1 MQGVVDAQPV
11 DREVAVLAEVS
22 VGKEWVGEVAEFD
35 EEALAESRLR
45 QCVKQEAEDA
55 FFGLPLGIFACAV
68 DLSAPDERGWEE
80 PVALADDA
88 QQFAHRLLT
97 SPGDKEERGIAGGTL
112 ADGEEL
118 PRVKEVVPLHLF
130 GYVLAVAVDADCWF
144 HGFPCAGARWM
155 PCSANL
161 HHTLESR
168 LQYGSVIRLSGRLE
182 FVSRQ
187 PVQLFLRGFVI
198 EQGTVDVAVEKV
210 GVAR

>member
-11 DREVAVLAEVS
+11 DREVAVLAEVP

-35 EEALAESRLR
+35 EEAVAESRLR

-55 FFGLPLGIFACAV
+55 FLGLPLGVFACAV
-68 DLSAPDERGWEE
+68 DLSAPDERGWKE

-130 GYVLAVAVDADCWF
+130 GYVLAVAIDVDCWF
-144 HGFPCAGARWM
+144 HGF
-155 PCSANL
+155 
-161 HHTLESR
+161 
-168 LQYGSVIRLSGRLE
+168 SVCGGKVDALSCK
-182 FVSRQ
+182 FTSY
-187 PVQLFLRGFVI
+187 
-198 EQGTVDVAVEKV
+198 A
-210 GVAR
+210 